1 MITKNY
7 LQPFYQHVL
16 VFTLSQLKCFHAPYL
31 DVSLIITPYMSDRS
45 VGIFHMNYINAVK
58 VSPTAD

>member
-7 LQPFYQHVL
+7 LQPSYQHVL
-16 VFTLSQLKCFHAPYL
+16 VFTLSQLKYFHAPYL
-31 DVSLIITPYMSDRS
+31 DVILIITPYMSDRS

-58 VSPTAD
+58 VGPTAD

>member
-7 LQPFYQHVL
+7 LQPFYQHGL
-16 VFTLSQLKCFHAPYL
+16 VFTLSQLKYFHAPYL